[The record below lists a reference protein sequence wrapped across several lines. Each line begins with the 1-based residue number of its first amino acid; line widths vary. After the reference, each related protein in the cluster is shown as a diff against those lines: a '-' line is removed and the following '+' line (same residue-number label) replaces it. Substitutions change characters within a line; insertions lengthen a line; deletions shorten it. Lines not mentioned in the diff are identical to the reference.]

1 MRNKIYTLQNWKKD
15 RGGKTQFQSTFFLFF
30 LRTNAI
36 SLIRFFHEERD
47 NRDSSSMILVI
58 ELIGTNR
65 TNSNPLFQNT
75 CSNKKKRR
83 KEEKKQGCGERQFS
97 IVCTA
102 NTIVNFARQR
112 RTRFPG
118 DRLKT
123 GREKCNTD
131 KVLAIYTHLREAES
145 RISQAW
151 LALLSRRA
159 TVGSRVTS
167 LQHPRRR
174 RRFPI
179 PLLGGAKPDFLLRV
193 TSRPA
198 PLDRGK
204 RKMDRFNSSIGGKN
218 LEERRLGYGLRPA
231 RGSGRKCRVIRIGET
246 RGRLR

>member
-145 RISQAW
+145 RSLRRGSPYFRDEPPLDRESLPSSI
-151 LALLSRRA
+151 LAVAVGFRFLSSAARN
-159 TVGSRVTS
+159 
-167 LQHPRRR
+167 H
-174 RRFPI
+174 
-179 PLLGGAKPDFLLRV
+179 FLLRV

-204 RKMDRFNSSIGGKN
+204 RKMDRFNTSIGGKN
-218 LEERRLGYGLRPA
+218 LEERRLGYGLRRA